1 MKVNLE
7 VCLSI
12 GSSQK
17 MVAACLILIRG
28 DIVTVVVLCVTDTE
42 MTSPVMTSSA
52 AGGSAPHQQPALVV
66 FGDLLSSMHREVESS
81 LRQSAALDDASAVT
95 SDGASTSLL
104 AATAPPPPPSVVTLS
119 SSPCVRDVCDAIIVH
134 ALRHCSD
141 TPPGDEQATDSGRP
155 RETEMRPPQ
164 STSEAES
171 RLTDTAAHYSQPRQ
185 VDATPVTGSGQQSR
199 MRSDD
204 PDMLSPSRQSEM
216 TLHNTSPGQDT
227 TMNSSQLTGSNVEQ
241 TSPVVDD
248 PAAASVGTG
257 TGTTSMGTITTD
269 TSGTG
274 TEPDGV
280 VKKPEGVVSS
290 HEADDVDVD
299 DQPLCI
305 DLNRDTSPDNDVDD
319 VTQ

>member
-1 MKVNLE
+1 
-7 VCLSI
+7 
-12 GSSQK
+12 

-28 DIVTVVVLCVTDTE
+28 DIVTVVVLYVTDTE

-95 SDGASTSLL
+95 SDGTSTSLL
-104 AATAPPPPPSVVTLS
+104 AATAPPPPSVVTLS

-141 TPPGDEQATDSGRP
+141 TPPDDEQATDSVRP
-155 RETEMRPPQ
+155 RETETRPPP
-164 STSEAES
+164 STRETES
-171 RLTDTAAHYSQPRQ
+171 RLTDAAAHCSQPGQ
-185 VDATPVTGSGQQSR
+185 VDATTFTGSGQQSR

-204 PDMLSPSRQSEM
+204 PDKLSPSRQAEL
-216 TLHNTSPGQDT
+216 THHNTPPGQDT
-227 TMNSSQLTGSNVEQ
+227 TSNSCRHTGSNVEQ

-274 TEPDGV
+274 TEPDGA
-280 VKKPEGVVSS
+280 VKKPEGGVSS
-290 HEADDVDVD
+290 QEADDVDVD

-305 DLNRDTSPDNDVDD
+305 DLNRDTSPDNDDDD